1 MRSTDIRNPLA
12 SPALLAALHWLQ
24 PGPEPRILTA
34 LIRRGRI
41 ADAAALA
48 EMLVIEA
55 DRP

>member
-34 LIRRGRI
+34 LIRRGRTGDAVALVERMI
-41 ADAAALA
+41 ADA
-48 EMLVIEA
+48 